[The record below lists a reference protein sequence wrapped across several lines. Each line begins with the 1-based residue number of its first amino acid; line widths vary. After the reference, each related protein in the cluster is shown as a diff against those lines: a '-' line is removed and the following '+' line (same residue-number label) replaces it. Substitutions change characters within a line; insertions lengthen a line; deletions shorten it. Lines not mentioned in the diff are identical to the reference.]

1 MKYNFNILSPIEF
14 EELCKDIISDKL
26 NMEFKSFKIGKDGG
40 IDLRNRE
47 NGIICQCKHI
57 KNFSDLKN
65 TLKKEKEKIKTI
77 KGLKKYYLMVSTEL
91 TPKNE
96 DEILELMKDYLKSS
110 NQILSIKEIESI
122 LEQEEKIEILKRH
135 SKLWL
140 TSYKVLEIFQSKFM
154 DFQVSTLYNEIKN
167 EINYFVET
175 KIFRECLEKI
185 KRERI
190 IIITGS
196 PGVGKTINSNMVVAR
211 MISDNPNLKI
221 KTIAG
226 SNYEELIKSL
236 NVDDEELIILDDFL
250 GQSYLEKTS
259 ADIDN
264 IILIINYVLKNNRK
278 FLLLNS
284 RLYVI
289 SQTKNENEKI
299 SRILDLLEANK
310 YLINMDNI
318 SLIEKAKIIY
328 NLHYFNKVPFEYF
341 EELRKKALLD
351 YRFEYI
357 IKHRNYNTRIIEYC
371 VLNYKRDEIKKDEY
385 YNYIINNLNNP
396 TKVWKVQFGKLTK
409 EERAYLNIM
418 YSISSNNV
426 SSTIL
431 KECYDNV
438 AKTRMYDT
446 EKNNFKII
454 SDKMTNSL
462 IKQNL
467 QHNDIILNVINPSI
481 NDYILN
487 DLSKNTVELEKMM
500 KDALYIEQIKN
511 IIKLDNTLLNKLDKS
526 LTEYKTFEDN
536 NRISIL
542 KFIIEFKYCNHDLIE
557 YVNNI
562 YKEKNFYGVELLE
575 ILSSKKL
582 VEYYKLKSYLEDYDL
597 IEHLFKNSSN
607 YYIEKFISSVDDYL
621 EDYEELKKAEIS
633 KEYNKRFSNIIEEKI
648 IDNIN
653 SDISYEI
660 DRLIDENLNMVE
672 LTIIDEDEYEV
683 SNLDSAYDRIEAD
696 VTPIIEEKI
705 DESINEYW
713 YNNIEFENL
722 NIECKEFID
731 YNYITERLEEL
742 KIDEEIKKN
751 NYNND
756 ETKIS
761 PYDVFFQEYETN
773 QKAVNP
779 AISGNEKSG
788 ETSPK

>member
-26 NMEFKSFKIGKDGG
+26 NMDFKSFKIGKDGG

-57 KNFSDLKN
+57 KKFSDLKN

-77 KGLKKYYLMVSTEL
+77 KGLKKYYLMISTEL

-96 DEILELMKDYLKSS
+96 DEILELMKDYLKNS

-190 IIITGS
+190 LIITGS
-196 PGVGKTINSNMVVAR
+196 PGVGKTINSNMVVAK

-299 SRILDLLEANK
+299 SRILDSLEANK

-542 KFIIEFKYCNHDLIE
+542 KFIIEFKYCSHDLIE

-562 YKEKNFYGVELLE
+562 YKEKNFHGVELLE

-633 KEYNKRFSNIIEEKI
+633 KEYNKRFSNIIEGKI

-672 LTIIDEDEYEV
+672 LTIIDEDEYEI

-761 PYDVFFQEYETN
+761 PYDVFFQEYEPN
-773 QKAVNP
+773 
-779 AISGNEKSG
+779 
-788 ETSPK
+788 